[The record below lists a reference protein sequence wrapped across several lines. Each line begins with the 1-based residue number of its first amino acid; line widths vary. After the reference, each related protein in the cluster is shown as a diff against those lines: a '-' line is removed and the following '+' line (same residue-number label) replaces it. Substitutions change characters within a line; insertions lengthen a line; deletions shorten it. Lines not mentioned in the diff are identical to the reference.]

1 MSAQV
6 TPDILVAF
14 VMGLLIG
21 SMMILSISAS
31 LRK

>member
-1 MSAQV
+1 MSMV
-6 TPDILVAF
+6 TPDTLAAF

-21 SMMILSISAS
+21 SMMILSIAAS